1 MCMHQ
6 VRSNTVIQNGV
17 FLRNLSRFLIVYF
30 KCCMKILLWDFNAK
44 VERENIFKLP
54 NGNES
59 PHQKSCNNSVRMVN
73 LATSKNVVVKST
85 MFLHQNIHK
94 YSWTSPNGNAHNQ
107 MDNILIERRWHSI
120 VLDIHSFMVADC
132 DTDDYMVV
140 AKVRE
145 RPAVSKQVHGGLM
158 WKDLFL
164 GS

>member
-1 MCMHQ
+1 
-6 VRSNTVIQNGV
+6 
-17 FLRNLSRFLIVYF
+17 
-30 KCCMKILLWDFNAK
+30 
-44 VERENIFKLP
+44 
-54 NGNES
+54 
-59 PHQKSCNNSVRMVN
+59 MVN